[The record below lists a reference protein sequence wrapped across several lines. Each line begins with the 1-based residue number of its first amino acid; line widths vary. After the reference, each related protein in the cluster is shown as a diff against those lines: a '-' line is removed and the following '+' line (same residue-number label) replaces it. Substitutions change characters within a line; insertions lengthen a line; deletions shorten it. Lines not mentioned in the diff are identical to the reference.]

1 MYFFL
6 ASVFPGC
13 PAGRPT
19 NAHREHPRPRTWSPS
34 TFSPKGRPTVLGTA
48 IPGRAGGR
56 GESDAPPAAAGG
68 SQVTGTQRRRQV
80 PAGAGSEPVPGDCH
94 TWDDSSR
101 THGHSAAAEEH
112 LILPRATRTKDQ
124 AIPAFP
130 TGTVPQVANGGAS
143 LQEHLCQCQ
152 RAELVVA
159 SIASPPLK
167 PDSPAPTPN
176 LGAHLCRA
184 GALGWPWGAP
194 AQSRSPR
201 VSLLPSHREPREPSA
216 QQGRSGEEQGP
227 G

>member
-80 PAGAGSEPVPGDCH
+80 PEVQ
-94 TWDDSSR
+94 
-101 THGHSAAAEEH
+101 
-112 LILPRATRTKDQ
+112 DQ
-124 AIPAFP
+124 SPSL
-130 TGTVPQVANGGAS
+130 GTVTRGTTLSAPTITPQRLRSISFYPEPRGQRTRLSPPFPLGLSLRSPMGGLLYRSISANANGQS
-143 LQEHLCQCQ
+143 WWWHL
-152 RAELVVA
+152 
-159 SIASPPLK
+159 
-167 PDSPAPTPN
+167 
-176 LGAHLCRA
+176 
-184 GALGWPWGAP
+184 
-194 AQSRSPR
+194 
-201 VSLLPSHREPREPSA
+201 
-216 QQGRSGEEQGP
+216 
-227 G
+227 